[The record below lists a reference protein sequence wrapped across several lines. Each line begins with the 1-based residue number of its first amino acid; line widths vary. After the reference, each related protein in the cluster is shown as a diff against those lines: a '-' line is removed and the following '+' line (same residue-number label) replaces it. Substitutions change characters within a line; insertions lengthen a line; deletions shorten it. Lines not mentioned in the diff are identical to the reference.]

1 MINYITEL
9 YNTRKSNY
17 KDKPLDELVSYIFEM
32 VETSNLPEN
41 KRVDLLIKVDN
52 LQEGLNSTD
61 ELVTQSTMKK

>member
-1 MINYITEL
+1 MINYTTEL

-32 VETSNLPEN
+32 VEASNLPEN

-52 LQEGLNSTD
+52 LQEGLNFTN

>member
-32 VETSNLPEN
+32 VEASNLPEN

-52 LQEGLNSTD
+52 LQEGLNSTN

>member
-52 LQEGLNSTD
+52 LQEGLNSTN

>member
-17 KDKPLDELVSYIFEM
+17 KYKPLDELVSYIFEM
-32 VETSNLPEN
+32 VEASNLPEN

-52 LQEGLNSTD
+52 LQEGLNSTN

>member
-32 VETSNLPEN
+32 VEASNLPEN